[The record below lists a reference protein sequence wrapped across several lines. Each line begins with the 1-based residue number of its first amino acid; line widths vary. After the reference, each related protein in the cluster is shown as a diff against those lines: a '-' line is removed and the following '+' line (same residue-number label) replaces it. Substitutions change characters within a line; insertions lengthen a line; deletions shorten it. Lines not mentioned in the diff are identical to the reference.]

1 MNSTMNS
8 TADGYCLSEEMMKL
22 SHHTFESLVIGKIV
36 PLLIIFGISGNVV
49 NLSVLLDGNMR
60 TRSNT
65 LLANL
70 AVTDIFFLLFM
81 IPHCMA
87 HYRWF
92 DHSYYFRLLYISN
105 KMHLIAM
112 LNWASACAI
121 WLVLAVSLERL
132 VVIKWP
138 LRSRDRPILMKP
150 ALLVL
155 LIFVLTGLLTFYNH
169 FAYFCPTKI
178 FCNGTQPHAICIHS
192 DSDTWIRPN
201 QSNPNPMW
209 FRAII
214 RWSPLVNAVVVV
226 FVPILLVCISNALLI
241 LTIKKRQVPLLKET
255 SEQASQQKT
264 EQRVART
271 VILIVTSFTITQGP
285 SAVLNVAAV
294 FQPVAVPMLTFS
306 TFFVILGKALTFVL
320 FCTSSSSF
328 RQRLLHKTKLIRRQ
342 TARGIINLP
351 IISRLRKLTV
361 LTQGDTQETH
371 LMLSSRTSST
381 RFHHKTSKTS
391 SRSIPL

>member
-1 MNSTMNS
+1 MSS
-8 TADGYCLSEEMMKL
+8 
-22 SHHTFESLVIGKIV
+22 
-36 PLLIIFGISGNVV
+36 

-138 LRSRDRPILMKP
+138 FTSRKRPVFMKP
-150 ALLVL
+150 GLIVL

-192 DSDTWIRPN
+192 DSEQWIRPN
-201 QSNPNPMW
+201 QSNPNPLW

-214 RWSPLVNAVVVV
+214 RWSPVLNAVVVV
-226 FVPILLVCISNALLI
+226 FIPILLVCISNLFLI
-241 LTIKKRQVPLLKET
+241 LTIKKRILRQTPLLKET

-285 SAVLNVAAV
+285 SAVLNVAAA
-294 FQPVAVPMLTFS
+294 FKPYVPMVPMTLT

-320 FCTSSSSF
+320 FCTSSASF

-342 TARGIINLP
+342 TAR
-351 IISRLRKLTV
+351 KD
-361 LTQGDTQETH
+361 Q
-371 LMLSSRTSST
+371 
-381 RFHHKTSKTS
+381 
-391 SRSIPL
+391 RSE

>member
-1 MNSTMNS
+1 VMNS
-8 TADGYCLSEEMMKL
+8 TAAEYCLTDEQLRL
-22 SHHTFESLVIGKIV
+22 SASPFESFVIGKIV
-36 PLLIIFGISGNVV
+36 PLLIVFGISGNVV

-87 HYRWF
+87 HYGWF
-92 DHSYYFRLLYISN
+92 AHSYFFRLLYISN

-132 VVIKWP
+132 VAIKWP
-138 LRSRDRPILMKP
+138 LRSRDRPILMKSSR
-150 ALLVL
+150 LVL
-155 LIFVLTGLLTFYNH
+155 LIFFLTGLLTFYNH
-169 FAYFCPTKI
+169 FSYHCPTKV
-178 FCNGTQPHAICIHS
+178 FCKGSQPHAICVHS
-192 DSDTWIRPN
+192 DSNTWIRPN
-201 QSNPNPMW
+201 QSNPNPQW
-209 FRAII
+209 IRLIV
-214 RWSPLVNAVVVV
+214 RWSPLVNAILVV
-226 FVPILLVCISNALLI
+226 FLPILLVCISNAMLI
-241 LTIKKRQVPLLKET
+241 LTIKRRNCRHVPLLKET
-255 SEQASQQKT
+255 AEMASQLKT

-285 SAVLNVAAV
+285 SAVLNVAAA
-294 FQPVAVPMLTFS
+294 FHPVSVVSLTLT

-342 TARGIINLP
+342 TAR
-351 IISRLRKLTV
+351 
-361 LTQGDTQETH
+361 
-371 LMLSSRTSST
+371 
-381 RFHHKTSKTS
+381 
-391 SRSIPL
+391 

>member
-1 MNSTMNS
+1 MNSTANS
-8 TADGYCLSEEMMKL
+8 TADGYCLSEEQIKL
-22 SHHTFESLVIGKIV
+22 SHHPFEAIVIGKIV

-155 LIFVLTGLLTFYNH
+155 LIFVLTGALTFYNH

-192 DSDTWIRPN
+192 DSDQWIRPN
-201 QSNPNPMW
+201 QSNPNPLW

-214 RWSPLVNAVVVV
+214 RWSPLLNAVVVV
-226 FVPILLVCISNALLI
+226 FVPILLVCFSNAMLI
-241 LTIKKRQVPLLKET
+241 LTIKRRAVPLLKET

-294 FQPVAVPMLTFS
+294 FQPVAVPMLTLT

-320 FCTSSSSF
+320 FCTSSASF

-342 TARGIINLP
+342 TA
-351 IISRLRKLTV
+351 RKLTV

-371 LMLSSRTSST
+371 LMLSSRNSST
-381 RFHHKTSKTS
+381 RFHHKTSS
-391 SRSIPL
+391 PPIPL

>member
-8 TADGYCLSEEMMKL
+8 TADGYCLNEEQLKL
-22 SHHTFESLVIGKIV
+22 SHHTVESLVIGKIV

-49 NLSVLLDGNMR
+49 NLSVLLDGKMR

-150 ALLVL
+150 ALLVF

-192 DSDTWIRPN
+192 DSDQWIKN
-201 QSNPNPMW
+201 QTNPNPPW

-214 RWSPLVNAVVVV
+214 RWSPLLNAVVVV

-294 FQPVAVPMLTFS
+294 FQPVAVPMLTLT

-320 FCTSSSSF
+320 FCTSSASF

-342 TARGIINLP
+342 TARGFTNLP
-351 IISRLRKLTV
+351 IISRFRKLTV

-371 LMLSSRTSST
+371 LMLSSRNSSA
-381 RFHHKTSKTS
+381 RFHHKTSKDS
-391 SRSIPL
+391 PPIPL